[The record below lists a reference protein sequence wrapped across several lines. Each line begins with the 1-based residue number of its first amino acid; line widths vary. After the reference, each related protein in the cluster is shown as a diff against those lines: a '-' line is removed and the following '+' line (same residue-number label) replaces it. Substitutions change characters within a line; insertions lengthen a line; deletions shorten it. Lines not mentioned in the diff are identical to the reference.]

1 MQTAAMNLTR
11 SDHVRLPDSMPMAH
25 LAKRCV
31 LMLSLT
37 LPCATALAAQV
48 SDLFAKVSPSVV
60 VLHTFEQ
67 GSPKFRDGEITT
79 ASIEGVGSGVLIS
92 EDGLILTAAHVV
104 HVADS
109 VHVEF
114 QDGTR
119 TLGRVLASDRD
130 ADIALVKIERAPEG
144 VMSVPLADSDAVAI
158 GDEIIVIGAPY
169 GLGHT
174 LSVGHISGRRVADDD
189 DLFAGTELF
198 QTDAAINQG
207 NSGGP
212 LFTLDGEVAGVVS
225 HILSRSGG
233 YEGMGFAVSSNTV
246 RKLLLE
252 QRGFWSGI
260 DGVLLEGPIAMA
272 FNLPAT
278 AGYLVERVAQG
289 SAAHKAG
296 IRGGELPI
304 SIANREVVIGGD
316 VILQVGDV
324 RVGSE
329 GARGRLREQLQR
341 LAEGDVLPVRVLR
354 AGEVLTLEI
363 TIPSAYR

>member
-1 MQTAAMNLTR
+1 MKGNGVRVPDWKTAIRWLRRPAFAM
-11 SDHVRLPDSMPMAH
+11 
-25 LAKRCV
+25 
-31 LMLSLT
+31 
-37 LPCATALAAQV
+37 ALALMSPLVLAGEV

-67 GSPKFRDGEITT
+67 GPPKFSGGEITT

-92 EDGLILTAAHVV
+92 DDGLILTAAHVV

-114 QDGTR
+114 HDGTR
-119 TLGRVLASDRD
+119 TLGQVLASDQD
-130 ADIALVKIERAPEG
+130 ADIALVKIERAPDD
-144 VMSVPLADSDAVAI
+144 VVSVPLADSDAVAI
-158 GDEIIVIGAPY
+158 GDEIVVIGAPY

-174 LSVGHISGRRVADDD
+174 LSVGHISGRRTNDED

-212 LFTLDGEVAGVVS
+212 LFTRDGEVAGVVS

-260 DGVLLEGPIAMA
+260 DGVLLEGPVAAA

-289 SAAHKAG
+289 SAAHRAG

-304 SIANREVVIGGD
+304 RIAKREVVIGGD

-324 RVGSE
+324 RIGSE
-329 GARGRLREQLQR
+329 GARARLREQFQG
-341 LAEGDVLPVRVLR
+341 LAEGDMLPVRVLR
-354 AGEVLTLEI
+354 AGEELTLEI
-363 TIPSAYR
+363 TIPAAYR